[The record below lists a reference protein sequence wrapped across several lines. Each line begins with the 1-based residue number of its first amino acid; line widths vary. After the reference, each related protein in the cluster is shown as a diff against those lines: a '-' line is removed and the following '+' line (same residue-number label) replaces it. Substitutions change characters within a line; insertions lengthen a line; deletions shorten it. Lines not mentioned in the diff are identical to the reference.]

1 MNRYIKLLALMG
13 VLAAGLFALA
23 GCSDKKDEP
32 TPGPDPVEPV
42 NTTVL
47 VYMAASN
54 SLGVQ
59 LNDSMDIKEMQRA
72 ARAGHLNGGRLL
84 IDAPSVCPEPLTTN
98 DIAEI
103 LPDGS
108 FKILG
113 RTDNI
118 ICSSGLKFQLE
129 ALEEKLAPLPVPFL
143 LTAVPDARLGQALA
157 LIYEGADA
165 DSDLLLR
172 LCRERLGRHEQPRYM
187 LRAAHLPRTETGKP
201 ARKEAARLAEQLAEL
216 V

>member
-1 MNRYIKLLALMG
+1 MSKELESLLRSFPNAVWSTYGMTETLSHIALRRLSGAEAAAAYTALPG
-13 VLAAGLFALA
+13 VRIATD
-23 GCSDKKDEP
+23 SD
-32 TPGPDPVEPV
+32 
-42 NTTVL
+42 
-47 VYMAASN
+47 
-54 SLGVQ
+54 
-59 LNDSMDIKEMQRA
+59 
-72 ARAGHLNGGRLL
+72 GRLL
-84 IDAPSVCPEPLTTN
+84 IDAPSVCPERLTTN

-118 ICSSGLKFQLE
+118 ICSGGLKFQLE

-172 LCRERLGRHEQPRYM
+172 LCRERLGRHEQPRHI

>member
-84 IDAPSVCPEPLTTN
+84 IYHAGYKTAQTLS
-98 DIAEI
+98 EI
-103 LPDGS
+103 TADG
-108 FKILG
+108 KILLIKEYG
-113 RTDNI
+113 ADGI
-118 ICSSGLKFQLE
+118 IYEQMKFCDPW
-129 ALEEKLAPLPVPFL
+129 AYEKMVGVHVLREDFGYPV
-143 LTAVPDARLGQALA
+143 LA
-157 LIYEGADA
+157 LDRPYASGGSGQIRTRVQAFVESVEIKKLQGGAA
-165 DSDLLLR
+165 N
-172 LCRERLGRHEQPRYM
+172 G
-187 LRAAHLPRTETGKP
+187 
-201 ARKEAARLAEQLAEL
+201 
-216 V
+216 